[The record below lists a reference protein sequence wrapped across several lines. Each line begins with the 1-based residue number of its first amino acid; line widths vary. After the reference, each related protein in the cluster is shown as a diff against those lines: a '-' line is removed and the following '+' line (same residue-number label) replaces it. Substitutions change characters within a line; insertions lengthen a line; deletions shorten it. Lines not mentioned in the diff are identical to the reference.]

1 MKTLKDFM
9 VEFTVPGFEGKR
21 IKVTKK
27 PIRMINGK
35 MARAFPG
42 KGTEGD
48 GPDGSAEGNDSGNGD
63 GGDGG
68 NGGE

>member
-27 PIRMINGK
+27 PIRMIDGK
-35 MARAFPG
+35 MAKRFLEEELRAMDQMAQLMETVAVMVVANNGFP
-42 KGTEGD
+42 
-48 GPDGSAEGNDSGNGD
+48 
-63 GGDGG
+63 
-68 NGGE
+68 

>member
-21 IKVTKK
+21 IKVIKK

-48 GPDGSAEGNDSGNGD
+48 GPDGSADGNNGGNG
-63 GGDGG
+63 GGNGG